1 MKGET
6 MFNPSRQ
13 VVLSLVVVA
22 LVSLALGLATDVGL
36 FGWSFSLLVALYLG
50 VVGLTRLGRQRNG
63 LSPGSQDG
71 PFSGFVIEAYSS
83 LTPSVSVSSPSSI
96 VSKPGSPPSGHPI
109 VG

>member
-13 VVLSLVVVA
+13 VVLLLIVVA

-50 VVGLTRLGRQRNG
+50 VVGITRLARER
-63 LSPGSQDG
+63 
-71 PFSGFVIEAYSS
+71 
-83 LTPSVSVSSPSSI
+83 TPA
-96 VSKPGSPPSGHPI
+96 
-109 VG
+109 